1 MDIPT
6 ATVTQLAKAGVSGRK
21 LLKEN
26 RELRQKME
34 RLKNLDLE
42 LEEKRKR

>member
-21 LLKEN
+21 LFN
-26 RELRQKME
+26 NDRMGP
-34 RLKNLDLE
+34 
-42 LEEKRKR
+42 EKVAQTIARFAAAEC